1 MQIFAQ
7 LHKQFDG
14 IAIVITHKRA
24 QAGSSQC
31 HGEGSHSHWAE
42 IKDAWV
48 DVQRRE
54 RLIRREN

>member
-7 LHKQFDG
+7 LHKQFGD
-14 IAIVITHKRA
+14 IAITHKRA
-24 QAGSSQC
+24 QAGSCQG